1 MQPSIGNPVSW
12 MGKGNWEILFNV
24 TLLNFWLGV
33 EATFKVSSQQTN
45 DQERYFGAAEA
56 VFNNMLSRT
65 NPYLAV
71 GRGFL
76 TPPPRFFHISYL
88 YRFLN
93 LISLKKEEI
102 KKLIEI
108 CLLRKVEYFLL
119 TFFLRFRVIHKGW
132 DFRDD
137 CMIQLVSLYSWFQTG
152 LWTSASS
159 FANSFIKPSNYKFI
173 RKDRNNYKIVIF

>member
-33 EATFKVSSQQTN
+33 GATFKVSSQQTN

-76 TPPPRFFHISYL
+76 TPPPTFFSYI
-88 YRFLN
+88 
-93 LISLKKEEI
+93 ISLSFFKLNFFEKRRNKKNYLNFVCFE
-102 KKLIEI
+102 
-108 CLLRKVEYFLL
+108 RSD
-119 TFFLRFRVIHKGW
+119 TFF
-132 DFRDD
+132 
-137 CMIQLVSLYSWFQTG
+137 
-152 LWTSASS
+152 
-159 FANSFIKPSNYKFI
+159 
-173 RKDRNNYKIVIF
+173 

>member
-1 MQPSIGNPVSW
+1 MD
-12 MGKGNWEILFNV
+12 GKILFNV

-33 EATFKVSSQQTN
+33 EATFKVSSQHTN

-56 VFNNMLSRT
+56 VFNKMLSRS

-76 TPPPRFFHISYL
+76 TPPPPRFFHIS

-102 KKLIEI
+102 KKIIWNLFASKGRILSSN
-108 CLLRKVEYFLL
+108 LLLKIQGYPQRMRLQRRHCGIYSVRFLV
-119 TFFLRFRVIHKGW
+119 FMVPDRYVKR
-132 DFRDD
+132 
-137 CMIQLVSLYSWFQTG
+137 
-152 LWTSASS
+152 
-159 FANSFIKPSNYKFI
+159 SFILC
-173 RKDRNNYKIVIF
+173 